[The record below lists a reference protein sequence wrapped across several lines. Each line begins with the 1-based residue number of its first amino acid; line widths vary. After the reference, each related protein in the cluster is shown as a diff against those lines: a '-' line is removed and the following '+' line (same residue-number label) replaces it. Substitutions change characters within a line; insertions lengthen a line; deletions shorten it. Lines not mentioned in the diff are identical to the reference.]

1 MCEPLNKQ
9 DLENGQKKLTLHS
22 LTLEERNRKMDLALE
37 GGCEI
42 EDERFGFVQ
51 YNILNMFSP
60 L

>member
-51 YNILNMFSP
+51 YNIF
-60 L
+60 